1 MCFIQEQF
9 PNFDTLLICAYN
21 APSVFELII
30 KYQIIKGFIL

>member
-1 MCFIQEQF
+1 MLFVQGVF
-9 PNFDTLLICAYN
+9 PNFDTLLIYEYN